1 MGAVSETESLQL
13 AEECRQREGGE
24 ECEVGEA
31 SLQHVGRHLLSTS

>member
-13 AEECRQREGGE
+13 AEECRQHEGGE
-24 ECEVGEA
+24 ECEMGEA